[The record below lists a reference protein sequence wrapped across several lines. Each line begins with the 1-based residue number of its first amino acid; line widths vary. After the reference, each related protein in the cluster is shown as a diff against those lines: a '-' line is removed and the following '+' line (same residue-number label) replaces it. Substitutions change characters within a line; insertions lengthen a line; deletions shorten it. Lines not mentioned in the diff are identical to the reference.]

1 MILYEL
7 KQLADVGNA
16 NLQNNE
22 GDMVYAYGDDDALV
36 QQAYAYLYEVITG
49 EPYNNANNNQ

>member
-1 MILYEL
+1 
-7 KQLADVGNA
+7 
-16 NLQNNE
+16 
-22 GDMVYAYGDDDALV
+22 MVYAYGDDDALV